1 MDTNL
6 CRDLVRYIPV
16 WNPDWEDKVP
26 ALVSEEEFLASL
38 MGSVSKITYDDPYV
52 WNSLTAELIER
63 MVYAQRPPSPS
74 KVSMGQGER
83 GVDLDTSFFSSVL
96 LLAAPIVSIDS
107 SYVCRQRCK
116 CDCHKKCL
124 AKL

>member
-16 WNPDWEDKVP
+16 WNPDWEDEVP

-52 WNSLTAELIER
+52 WNSLTVIS
-63 MVYAQRPPSPS
+63 VQPPSDVRPTPGHHPPPS
-74 KVSMGQGER
+74 G
-83 GVDLDTSFFSSVL
+83 TSGTSGTAGAPVIDRSLRTSVYHR
-96 LLAAPIVSIDS
+96 VFT
-107 SYVCRQRCK
+107 Q
-116 CDCHKKCL
+116 
-124 AKL
+124 